1 MNGRAAACRIPRRQE
16 AIETGEHSR
25 RSWRDT
31 GGAGARKLIVRLGAW
46 TAGPI
51 SGWER
56 PQWCRK
62 AASPG
67 PRGDDAVAPE
77 FRRFP
82 QITIGGLKSTL

>member
-1 MNGRAAACRIPRRQE
+1 MTHRVMAPDLAGGINDGSGAEAAA
-16 AIETGEHSR
+16 
-25 RSWRDT
+25 
-31 GGAGARKLIVRLGAW
+31 
-46 TAGPI
+46 PI

-67 PRGDDAVAPE
+67 PRGDDAVAPIPE
-77 FRRFP
+77 VP